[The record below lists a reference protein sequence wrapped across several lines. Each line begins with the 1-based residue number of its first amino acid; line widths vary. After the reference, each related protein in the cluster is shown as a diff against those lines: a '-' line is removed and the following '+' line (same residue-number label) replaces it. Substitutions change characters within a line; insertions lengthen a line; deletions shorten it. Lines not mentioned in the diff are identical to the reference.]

1 MRALLTRSYCLVSY
15 SSYPRAYFIS
25 CDFHQCRFCGVQKN
39 STVKQYRFYLLEFW
53 TKLKTNAKKKKKFL
67 YIRYIFNYVL
77 DKIFII
83 IIVRK
88 REQFLQKLFGI
99 FLYRIFYREL
109 LY

>member
-1 MRALLTRSYCLVSY
+1 MRILDKVENKC
-15 SSYPRAYFIS
+15 
-25 CDFHQCRFCGVQKN
+25 
-39 STVKQYRFYLLEFW
+39 
-53 TKLKTNAKKKKKFL
+53 KKKNFF

-83 IIVRK
+83 IIIVRK
-88 REQFLQKLFGI
+88 REQFLQKLFGT